1 MTPEKQLHRPT
12 TPVLVLDWGGVLSTP
27 IQDSFDS
34 WMLAAE
40 IDPES
45 FMRVMRELHNTA
57 DSPLHRRE
65 RGEISVSQLEE
76 ALAPGLVTLAGQ
88 PVSADGLLVKM
99 FEHLKPNYAM
109 VQVVELAR
117 ANGWKTAVL
126 SNVWDGDH
134 YDPDL
139 MKQFDAVVLSDLEG
153 VRKPD
158 LNAYEA
164 IINALGVEAGDC
176 IFVDDMRRNVLAAE
190 MAGMQ
195 AIQYQPGVEVLLSE
209 LITSAA
215 PK

>member
-1 MTPEKQLHRPT
+1 MTPEKHLHHPV
-12 TPVLVLDWGGVLSTP
+12 TPALVLDWGGVLSTP

-45 FMRVMRELHNTA
+45 FMRVMREFHNTG

-65 RGEISVSQLEE
+65 RGEISVSELEE
-76 ALAPGLVTLAGQ
+76 ALAPHLVTLCGQ
-88 PVSADGLLVKM
+88 HVSPDGLLARM
-99 FEHLKPNYAM
+99 FEHLKPNTAM
-109 VQVVELAR
+109 LQVVELAR

-134 YDPDL
+134 YDPNL
-139 MKQFDAVVLSDLEG
+139 LAQFDAVVLSDLIG

-164 IINALGVEAGDC
+164 IIKALGVEAGDC

-190 MAGMQ
+190 SAGMQ

-209 LITSAA
+209 LITSGA
-215 PK
+215 PS

>member
-1 MTPEKQLHRPT
+1 VAQQKQLHRPT

-27 IQDSFDS
+27 VQDAFDS
-34 WMLAAE
+34 WMADAE

-45 FMRVMRELHNTA
+45 FMRVMREFHNTA

-65 RGEISVSQLEE
+65 RGEITVPELEVI
-76 ALAPGLVTLAGQ
+76 LATHLVTLAGQ
-88 PVSADGLLVKM
+88 PVSSEGLLAKM
-99 FEHLKPNYAM
+99 FEHLKPNIAM
-109 VQVVELAR
+109 LQVVELAR
-117 ANGWKTAVL
+117 ENGWKTAVL

-139 MKQFDAVVLSDLEG
+139 MTQFDAVVLSDLVG

-190 MAGMQ
+190 LAGMQ

-215 PK
+215 PN